1 MDKMRDAGL
10 PEHVTEEIILDLQTE
25 TCQFV
30 QSKFYGIPHNVGLKA
45 FLEELL
51 AKKVIYYIDIEKFL
65 RETNPLHL
73 CKMLKLADF
82 YRFHFRVNTEQY
94 FEWFTAIVTVYE
106 RVGHTPAS
114 LKITV
119 TNQNILSLK
128 DVESNRDFLRELL
141 LDGFGSAYFNIIW
154 VDVNNDS
161 YKMLNIFGNT
171 LDIEMNVDPV
181 GNYTADN
188 KGYAINCVYK
198 EDWDTFYQYTSL
210 DWYREHLREK
220 GDRFSFMIRHIYNGE
235 FRWVEVKTVCTRR
248 ADGQFHVLYWVD
260 DVNDKVYDNTAMK
273 DTLASVEVGQWRYEI
288 KNGQEKKF
296 TASPSLMRILEVG
309 DSEGNEKV
317 LNQLA
322 ERVHPADREKLKENV
337 LSLAEE
343 QETGFTF
350 RLETKKGLRYYRCG
364 VTCVAKNDIYTCYQG
379 YGQDITDIMQPMVT
393 SIQHAEELSFTDALT
408 GLHNRNYM
416 ESRSKTFMRKDDLP
430 VSLIMADCNYL
441 KRTNDN
447 LGHEYGDLLL
457 QRVARCMQECLPQD
471 SVAMRVGGDEFLI
484 MCAHCPAEKSAQIVD
499 AIRRRMAENSD
510 DVLPL
515 SASFGTYTAE
525 TADVS
530 FENAYDLADRAMYKE
545 KQQYHKENDMM

>member
-1 MDKMRDAGL
+1 M
-10 PEHVTEEIILDLQTE
+10 TEEILLDLQTD
-25 TCQFV
+25 TCQFLH
-30 QSKFYGIPHNVGLKA
+30 STFYGTPRSVDRRT
-45 FLEELL
+45 FVEDLL
-51 AKKVIYYIDIEKFL
+51 AQKVIYYIDIEKFR
-65 RETNPLHL
+65 REIEPAHL
-73 CKMLKLADF
+73 CSMLKLADS

-94 FEWFTAIVTVYE
+94 FEWFTAIVTVND
-106 RVGHTPAS
+106 RVGHAPAS

-181 GNYTADN
+181 GNYTVDN

-210 DWYREHLREK
+210 DWYREHLKEK

-235 FRWVEVKTVCTRR
+235 FRWVEVKTVCTRHQ
-248 ADGQFHVLYWVD
+248 DGQFHVLYWVD

-273 DTLASVEVGQWRYEI
+273 DTLSAVEVGQWRYEI
-288 KNGQEKKF
+288 TNGRERKF
-296 TASPSLMRILEVG
+296 TASPSMLRILEVS
-309 DSEGNEKV
+309 DYEDNETI
-317 LNQLA
+317 LRQLTA
-322 ERVHPADREKLKENV
+322 KLYPEDREKV
-337 LSLAEE
+337 RTRIFALAEE
-343 QETGFTF
+343 EEASFTF
-350 RLETKKGLRYYRCG
+350 RLVTTKGLRYYRCG
-364 VTCVAKNDIYTCYQG
+364 VTCVAKNEVYTCYQG

-393 SIQHAEELSFTDALT
+393 SIQHAEELSFTDKLT

-416 ESRSKTFMRKDDLP
+416 ESRGETFMRRDDLP

-441 KRTNDN
+441 KRTNDT

-457 QRVARCMQECLPQD
+457 QRVARCIRESLPPD
-471 SVAMRVGGDEFLI
+471 SIAMRIGGDEFLI
-484 MCAHCPAEKSAQIVD
+484 LCAHCPAQAAVRVTD
-499 AIRRRMAENSD
+499 AIRQKLTENSD
-510 DVLPL
+510 DVLTL
-515 SASFGTYTAE
+515 SVSFGAHTVETPDTPFAE
-525 TADVS
+525 
-530 FENAYDLADRAMYKE
+530 AYMIADRLMYEE
-545 KQQYHKENDMM
+545 KQRHHKANPAK